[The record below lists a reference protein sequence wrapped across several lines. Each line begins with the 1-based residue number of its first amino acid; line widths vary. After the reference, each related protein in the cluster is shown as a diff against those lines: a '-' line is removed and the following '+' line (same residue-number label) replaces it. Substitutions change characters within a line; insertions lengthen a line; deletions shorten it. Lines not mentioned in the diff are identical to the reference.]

1 MTKDLIYEDNFGNR
15 LMKDLDNR
23 LVILDKHDEIVNP
36 RDAKRFLN
44 RASVRLA
51 MKRYFGDIPEI
62 KVLNSKQTQNIRKK
76 VLGGLY

>member
-44 RASVRLA
+44 RTSVRMA